1 MTISQYYPQNVP
13 VYMGLSS
20 DTKPTTAPVGSKFIE
35 TDTGN
40 VWLML
45 NTATWS
51 KVLAGVTNA
60 VSGTAALTF

>member
-1 MTISQYYPQNVP
+1 
-13 VYMGLSS
+13 MGLSS
-20 DTKPTTAPVGSKFIE
+20 DTKPATAPVGSKFIE

-51 KVLAGVTNA
+51 KVLAGVGSA
-60 VSGTAALTF
+60 VPGTAALTF